1 GVTGV
6 LASLTPSHGHEPSM
20 TLFDV
25 ATLKLITSLS
35 KKPVFYPTQ
44 GSIRPED
51 VQILSEQGCKGLLVS
66 TSTYGSTIETCKER
80 ISSFRRAINQ
90 TYQTRAP

>member
-1 GVTGV
+1 MGPGYILEQEKSPSEFEGVTGV
-6 LASLTPSHGHEPSM
+6 LASLTPSHGHGLSM

-44 GSIRPED
+44 GSIRGRSD
-51 VQILSEQGCKGLLVS
+51 SK
-66 TSTYGSTIETCKER
+66 
-80 ISSFRRAINQ
+80 
-90 TYQTRAP
+90 